1 MHYFNSLLQQ
11 KKSTAITAQLVPATT
26 TLANTLP
33 NDGSFQT
40 ATANKELEASAAKG
54 QSSDKERRDRQRR
67 QKPAAIVS
75 FVHNHVQT
83 LNQMP
88 LLVLCKGLL
97 VMPDECFVDLVP
109 IVWQLLLNADQ
120 DMASAAAT
128 LFIIGAIKQPL
139 AVEELLKSR
148 LRDKCPQER
157 CRALLK
163 FEVLWKFR

>member
-1 MHYFNSLLQQ
+1 M
-11 KKSTAITAQLVPATT
+11 
-26 TLANTLP
+26 ANTLP

-40 ATANKELEASAAKG
+40 AAANKDLEASAAKH
-54 QSSDKERRDRQRR
+54 QSSSDKERRDKQQR

-97 VMPDECFVDLVP
+97 VMPDECFADLVP

-139 AVEELLKSR
+139 AVEQLLKSR

-163 FEVLWKFR
+163 FEALWKFR